1 MIWKLGLAVVL
12 AVIAA
17 VIPALSSYWPWV
29 LVLGVVVAFIIEG
42 VRIVPQQSAWVVERL
57 GRFHGTLE
65 PGLNLIIPFLDRVAY
80 THSLKEVPLD
90 VPEQICITKD
100 NTQLGVDGILYYQV
114 TDPRLASYG
123 SSNYIAAISQLAQT
137 TLRSEI
143 GKMELDK
150 TFESRDEINRQIV
163 ASLDEAGRNWGIK
176 VLRYE
181 IKSLTPPEAI
191 LRSMQQQITAERE
204 KRALIAKSEGER
216 QQEINVA
223 DGEKQAAVLVI
234 TMVIYMLKAAKHLRR
249 DIAARLEAAA
259 VRTGRGAWLG
269 VFLFVVLMVTREGM
283 ETAFITASLFRQTDT
298 AHFAL
303 GAFGGLG
310 LAAALAW
317 AWVRYGQLVNL
328 ALFFKVT
335 SVFLVLFAFQL
346 VIYSF
351 HEATEA
357 NLLPLDN
364 AYWHVATE
372 PYGPEGQYG
381 ALLTYL
387 LVLVPAAWLV
397 FAALKTRLARVSPG

>member
-1 MIWKLGLAVVL
+1 MAQMLLVTLREGIEMFLIVALAATYLRKSGRAALLSAVGWGTATAVAASVVL
-12 AVIAA
+12 GTWLAEVAVL
-17 VIPALSSYWPWV
+17 PKWEALLA
-29 LVLGVVVAFIIEG
+29 LV
-42 VRIVPQQSAWVVERL
+42 
-57 GRFHGTLE
+57 
-65 PGLNLIIPFLDRVAY
+65 
-80 THSLKEVPLD
+80 
-90 VPEQICITKD
+90 
-100 NTQLGVDGILYYQV
+100 
-114 TDPRLASYG
+114 
-123 SSNYIAAISQLAQT
+123 
-137 TLRSEI
+137 
-143 GKMELDK
+143 
-150 TFESRDEINRQIV
+150 
-163 ASLDEAGRNWGIK
+163 
-176 VLRYE
+176 
-181 IKSLTPPEAI
+181 
-191 LRSMQQQITAERE
+191 
-204 KRALIAKSEGER
+204 
-216 QQEINVA
+216 
-223 DGEKQAAVLVI
+223 AAVLVI
-234 TMVIYMLKAAKHLRR
+234 SMVIYMLKAAKHLRR
-249 DIAARLEAAA
+249 DIGARLEAAA

-269 VFLFVVLMVTREGM
+269 V
-283 ETAFITASLFRQTDT
+283 SLFRQTDT

-335 SVFLVLFAFQL
+335 SVFLVLFASQL